1 MRNIFF
7 FTIQIF
13 LISFFIFCVNTNA
26 QEFGR
31 LRGVVTDSSNGEAL
45 AFSNV
50 VIEELRIGA
59 ATDKRGMFILNKLPV
74 NTEMTVMVS
83 YMGYKTKKITFRL
96 KPDELLDLKIPL
108 SPLNIELNTVE
119 KIGEK
124 YIDKNVT
131 DLGLEVISMR
141 QLEVIPKG
149 VETDVMRTLQ
159 YLPGVSST
167 GDISARYYVRGGSSD
182 QNLVLLNG
190 ITLYAPFHSLG
201 LFSSIEPDMIN
212 SIEFFKGGFTS
223 EYSGRLSSI
232 LNVITKD
239 GNKNAFNA
247 SASASFLTGKGMIQG
262 PIPNGSFM
270 LSGRF
275 SYSDKILKNF
285 LDQKTVPVN
294 FYDIAAKLNYSSPDV
309 FNNAKFSLFT
319 FLTEDKIK
327 YSDPLRESY
336 SWKNDLLGFEW
347 LQVYDAPVFSRL
359 GISLSKFEGKIIP
372 NGSNLKPLVNN
383 LQDVTI
389 SFDLNAVFSSKDQ
402 LDAGLLI
409 KLMDAELRLEN
420 RSGIE
425 SDISRFTGN
434 ISAYGKYKLLRF
446 DNFGLDIGSRI
457 NISGLN
463 TNSSGK
469 LEPRVSLTYN
479 PFGDLIIKGSAGMYL
494 QEMTTISDEDE
505 IISVFD
511 PWIIIP
517 DYLNPAVGYSF
528 SGGIQYNF
536 SSNSSFQIEAYR
548 RISDNT
554 PILNDKKYFNF
565 DPDLIEGSQESYG
578 WEFSYDLTETN
589 FNLSATYSLSWAYKE
604 IDGYV
609 YYPKYDTRNAGNLMF
624 SYNPGAGWNFTS
636 IWSVYSGLP
645 FTEII
650 SYYNKYNVTNPF
662 EIIPGASNYVPYLI
676 LADKN
681 LGRLSSY
688 HRLDLSLSKKISIA
702 SSLITISIDA
712 INVYNR
718 KNIFYYERDT
728 GRRVNMLPF
737 LLTGTLKI
745 EI

>member
-1 MRNIFF
+1 M
-7 FTIQIF
+7 
-13 LISFFIFCVNTNA
+13 SFNSQA
-26 QEFGR
+26 QAPGR
-31 LRGVVTDSSNGEAL
+31 LRGVVTDSTNGEVL
-45 AFSNV
+45 AFCNI
-50 VIEELRIGA
+50 VIEDLKIGA
-59 ATDKRGMFILNKLPV
+59 ATDKRGMFVLNKLPA

-83 YMGYKTKKITFRL
+83 YIGYKTKKISFLL
-96 KPDELLDLKIPL
+96 KPDELLDLKIQMT
-108 SPLNIELNTVE
+108 PLNIELNAVE
-119 KIGEK
+119 KIGER
-124 YIDKNVT
+124 YVDKNVT
-131 DLGLEVISMR
+131 DLGLEIISMR

-149 VETDVMRTLQ
+149 VETDVMRSLQ
-159 YLPGVSST
+159 YLSGVSST

-275 SYSDKILKNF
+275 SYSDKILKSF

-294 FYDIAAKLNYSSPDV
+294 FYDIAAKINYSSPDI
-309 FNNAKFSLFT
+309 FNNAKFSLFAFIT
-319 FLTEDKIK
+319 DDKIK

-336 SWKNDLLGFEW
+336 LWKNNLLGFEW

-383 LQDVTI
+383 LQDISI
-389 SFDLNAVFSSKDQ
+389 SFDLNAVFDSKDQ
-402 LDAGLLI
+402 IDIGLLI
-409 KLMDAELRLEN
+409 KLMDSELRLEN
-420 RSGIE
+420 KSGIE

-434 ISAYGKYKLLRF
+434 ISAYAKYKLLRF
-446 DNFGLDIGSRI
+446 ENFGLDIGSRI
-457 NISGLN
+457 NVSGLN

-479 PFGDLIIKGSAGMYL
+479 PIGDLIIKGSAGIYL

-517 DYLNPAVGYSF
+517 DYLNPATGYSL
-528 SGGIQYNF
+528 SGGIQYNL
-536 SSNSSFQIEAYR
+536 SSNSNIQIEAYHR
-548 RISDNT
+548 NSNNT
-554 PILNDKKYFNF
+554 PVLNDEKYFNF
-565 DPDLIEGSQESYG
+565 DPDLVEGSQESYG
-578 WEFSYDLTETN
+578 WEFTYDLTETS
-589 FNLSATYSLSWAYKE
+589 FSLSASYSLSWAYKK
-604 IDGYV
+604 IDSYI
-609 YYPKYDTRNAGNLMF
+609 YYPKYDSRHSGNLMF
-624 SYNPGAGWNFTS
+624 SCNPGAGWNLTS

-650 SYYNKYNVTNPF
+650 SYYDKYNLVNPF
-662 EIIPGASNYVPYLI
+662 EITPGASDYVPYLI

-681 LGRLSSY
+681 LGRLPSY
-688 HRLDLSLSKKISIA
+688 HRLDIGLSKKIAIA
-702 SSLITISIDA
+702 STIITLSIDA

-737 LLTGTLKI
+737 LLTGTVKI

>member
-1 MRNIFF
+1 
-7 FTIQIF
+7 
-13 LISFFIFCVNTNA
+13 
-26 QEFGR
+26 
-31 LRGVVTDSSNGEAL
+31 
-45 AFSNV
+45 
-50 VIEELRIGA
+50 
-59 ATDKRGMFILNKLPV
+59 
-74 NTEMTVMVS
+74 MTVIVS

-319 FLTEDKIK
+319 FLTDDKIK

-336 SWKNDLLGFEW
+336 SWKNNLLGFEW

-383 LQDVTI
+383 LNDVTI

-463 TNSSGK
+463 TNSSGI

-536 SSNSSFQIEAYR
+536 SSNSNIQIEAYR
-548 RISDNT
+548 RTSDNT
-554 PILNDKKYFNF
+554 PILNDKKYFDF

-604 IDGYV
+604 IDGYI
-609 YYPKYDTRNAGNLMF
+609 YYPKYDTRHAGNLMF

-650 SYYNKYNVTNPF
+650 SYYDKYNVTNPF
-662 EIIPGASNYVPYLI
+662 EIIPGSSNYIPYLI

-681 LGRLSSY
+681 LGRLPSY

-737 LLTGTLKI
+737 LLTGTVKI

>member
-1 MRNIFF
+1 
-7 FTIQIF
+7 
-13 LISFFIFCVNTNA
+13 
-26 QEFGR
+26 
-31 LRGVVTDSSNGEAL
+31 
-45 AFSNV
+45 V

-74 NTEMTVMVS
+74 NTEMTVIVS

-319 FLTEDKIK
+319 FLTDDKIK

-336 SWKNDLLGFEW
+336 SWKNNLLGFEW

-383 LQDVTI
+383 LNDVTI

-463 TNSSGK
+463 TNSSGI

-536 SSNSSFQIEAYR
+536 SSNSNIQIEAYR
-548 RISDNT
+548 RTSDNT
-554 PILNDKKYFNF
+554 PILNDKKYFDF

-604 IDGYV
+604 IDGYI
-609 YYPKYDTRNAGNLMF
+609 YYPKYDTRHAGNLMF

-650 SYYNKYNVTNPF
+650 SYYDKYNVTNPF
-662 EIIPGASNYVPYLI
+662 EIIPGSSNYIPYLI

-681 LGRLSSY
+681 LGRLPSY

-737 LLTGTLKI
+737 LLTGTVKI

>member
-13 LISFFIFCVNTNA
+13 LISFFIFCINTNA

-74 NTEMTVMVS
+74 NTEMTVIVS

-319 FLTEDKIK
+319 FLTDDKIK

-336 SWKNDLLGFEW
+336 SWKNNLLGFEW

-383 LQDVTI
+383 LNDVTI

-463 TNSSGK
+463 TNSSGI

-536 SSNSSFQIEAYR
+536 SSNSNIQIEAYR
-548 RISDNT
+548 RTSDNT
-554 PILNDKKYFNF
+554 PILNDKKYFDF

-604 IDGYV
+604 IDGYI
-609 YYPKYDTRNAGNLMF
+609 YYPKYDTRHAGNLMF

-650 SYYNKYNVTNPF
+650 SYYDKYNVTNPF
-662 EIIPGASNYVPYLI
+662 EIIPGSSNYIPYLI

-681 LGRLSSY
+681 LGRLPSY

-737 LLTGTLKI
+737 LLTGTVKI